1 MAKVSKKKRWYRRG
15 YKRYK
20 GLSNQQYFRV
30 KAEYYSEIL
39 FPLAANTGRAYFKA
53 TNASVVTLTQI
64 MQAYS
69 YVNVLSGIF
78 AYYKITGIRIEIVP
92 DARNV
97 NLDKEV
103 AIPNIGDHEQV
114 IEPVVMVSYR
124 AGNDNEQSL
133 AEAKANNQSIVL
145 NPHQKV
151 SRYWRTYG
159 ASGAYRPATNGLD
172 GAFTVQN
179 DYNAQQA
186 QFYNAMQQYKTQP
199 SWKMKIN
206 IYLLYKQ
213 SKA

>member
-15 YKRYK
+15 YKRYR

-30 KAEYYSEIL
+30 KAEYYSDIL
-39 FPLAANTGRAYFKA
+39 FPVAANTGRAYFR
-53 TNASVVTLTQI
+53 ASNGRVVTLTQI

-78 AYYKITGIRIEIVP
+78 AYYKITGIRIEVTP

-97 NLDKEV
+97 NLDKTV
-103 AIPNIGDHEQV
+103 NIPVLEQDEQV
-114 IEPVVMVSYR
+114 LEPVVMVSYR

-133 AEAKANNQSIVL
+133 AEVKANNQSIVL

-179 DYNAQQA
+179 EYDAQQA
-186 QFYNAMQQYKTQP
+186 QLLNAMYQYKTQP
-199 SWKMKIN
+199 SWKIKIN
-206 IYLLYKQ
+206 VYLLYKQ